1 MQRLPEHGLAH
12 GRAAG
17 GYQLLAQLG
26 QRSVRLGGYAGQE
39 TLTVSLLQP
48 SDRATPVGQ
57 RSHRATRALAL
68 KELLHQGSG
77 HSKTAGHLPNRDL
90 AGGVG
95 GRHTLSQIIRIS
107 LHSANYTKT
116 PYTHSET
123 ALAYYLHEQGGQVAV
138 LNPLVIKRFIQM
150 HLSKGKS
157 DRKDAQWLL
166 RYEQQQPLNVWQPDE
181 AVLVECRQL
190 EQVTEQLLKQ
200 KVMVGNAL
208 EALQQQPII
217 SKLALKRLQQ
227 TFKVLTQQVTA
238 VEAEL
243 LALLEQRFAAEM
255 TLLCSIPGIGRKT
268 AGMLLLFAGGFTR
281 LDNYRQLIALAGLS
295 PREHTSGTSI
305 RGKVRITKMGWGL
318 IRGKLFMCSFS
329 AKKTNAACQALFDR
343 LVAKGK
349 NKKPALIAVCNK
361 LLKQAFAIIKL
372 GIPYQ
377 TNFTSSLA

>member
-1 MQRLPEHGLAH
+1 M
-12 GRAAG
+12 
-17 GYQLLAQLG
+17 
-26 QRSVRLGGYAGQE
+26 
-39 TLTVSLLQP
+39 
-48 SDRATPVGQ
+48 DAT
-57 RSHRATRALAL
+57 
-68 KELLHQGSG
+68 
-77 HSKTAGHLPNRDL
+77 HLPVVGIDVSKATL
-90 AGGVG
+90 AVCYQVNDQAQHLEVSNNKAGFQQVVKVCGAHCQFVMEATG
-95 GRHTLSQIIRIS
+95 TYNL
-107 LHSANYTKT
+107 
-116 PYTHSET
+116 

-166 RYEQQQPLNVWQPDE
+166 RYGQQQPLKIWQPDE
-181 AVLVECRQL
+181 VVLVECRQL
-190 EQVTEQLLKQ
+190 EQVNEHLLKQ
-200 KVMVGNAL
+200 KVMIGNAL
-208 EALQQQPII
+208 EALQQQPVI

-227 TFKVLTQQVTA
+227 TFKTLTQQVAA

-281 LDNYRQLIALAGLS
+281 LDNYRQLIAMAGLS

-305 RGKVRITKMGWGL
+305 RGKVRITKMGGGL

-329 AKKTNAACQALFDR
+329 AKKTNAACATLFAR

-349 NKKPALIAVCNK
+349 NKKLALIAVT
-361 LLKQAFAIIKL
+361 LVARSLKARPFNTVHEL
-372 GIPYQ
+372 C
-377 TNFTSSLA
+377 